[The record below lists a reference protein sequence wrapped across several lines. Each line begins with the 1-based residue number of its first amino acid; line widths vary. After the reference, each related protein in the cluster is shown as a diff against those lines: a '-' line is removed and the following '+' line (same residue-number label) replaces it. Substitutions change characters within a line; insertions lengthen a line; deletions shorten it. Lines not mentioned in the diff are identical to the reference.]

1 MKTGLTRALTQHR
14 KLALAV
20 FAASQLVALGYWLM
34 VPSYHLATALV
45 LTDTQPSPVRAVQ
58 AEGAGM
64 VIGARAALLM
74 SDLVA
79 ERVVRRLRLE
89 EVDLLRETWAQQ
101 GPSAGSFQQWLVRL
115 AQGGLV
121 PGAGRGGYLLQVGYA
136 APDAGFARTM
146 ANAYAEELVA
156 AVDRLNKLDDQ
167 ALETP
172 VTQSLEASVARMRAA
187 HEELVAVATRSGVLQ
202 DGLTDP
208 GFLTD
213 SALQRQAVVGMMA
226 ARQAAATAQMLQG
239 EPGSRA
245 ALDDPV
251 LQTLRVRLADLSS
264 RRDATM
270 TQLGVNHPSVASLEA
285 AIQRTQQDIQA
296 HLAQL
301 SRTMGA
307 VADIQ
312 KGAGQQ
318 REQAGVA
325 ARDRLLGSLDDRAA
339 FKQAQSRFDV
349 AAEDY
354 IVMAT
359 NMATLVFNRDAS
371 KSDMVMVEA
380 APLPHEPWF
389 PRAEVVWPTA
399 VGAGGLFAVLAALL
413 ADRFGRRV
421 ASADDLRGLV
431 GAELVAVL
439 PADHRSAQRARPA
452 GSDATRSSWL
462 RSAVRP
468 LLSPV
473 MPWRRFRS
481 VFRK

>member
-1 MKTGLTRALTQHR
+1 MRTGLSRALTQHR

-20 FAASQLVALGYWLM
+20 FAASQLVALGYWVTL
-34 VPSYHLATALV
+34 PSYHLATALV

-79 ERVVRRLRLE
+79 ERVVRRLQLE
-89 EVDLLRETWAQQ
+89 EVDILRQAWVRQ
-101 GPSAGSFQQWLVRL
+101 GPSAGSFQQWLIRL

-121 PGAGRGGYLLQVGYA
+121 PSAGRGGYLLQVGYA

-167 ALETP
+167 ALESP
-172 VTQSLEASVARMRAA
+172 VAQSLEASLARMRAA
-187 HEELVAVATRSGVLQ
+187 HDELTAVATRSGVLLE
-202 DGLTDP
+202 GLTDP
-208 GFLTD
+208 GFVAD
-213 SALQRQAVVGMMA
+213 SALQRQTVEGLVA
-226 ARQAAATAQMLQG
+226 ARQALATAQVLQA

-251 LQTLRVRLADLSS
+251 LQSLRVRLADLSS

-270 TQLGVNHPSVASLEA
+270 TQQGVNHPAVASLEA

-301 SRTMGA
+301 SRSMGA
-307 VADIQ
+307 MADIQ
-312 KGAGQQ
+312 QGARLQ
-318 REQAGVA
+318 RDQVGVA

-339 FKQAQSRFDV
+339 FKQAQSRFDA

-359 NMATLVFNRDAS
+359 NMATLAYNRDAS
-371 KSDMVMVEA
+371 KSDMVLVEA

-399 VGAGGLFAVLAALL
+399 LGAGGLFAVLAALM
-413 ADRFGRRV
+413 ANRFGRRV

-431 GAELVAVL
+431 GADLVAVL
-439 PADHRSAQRARPA
+439 PADRGAQRSRPA
-452 GSDATRSSWL
+452 GSAATRSSWL
-462 RSAVRP
+462 RSAIKP
-468 LLSPV
+468 LLSPL
-473 MPWRRFRS
+473 MPWRRSRS
-481 VFRK
+481 VLRK